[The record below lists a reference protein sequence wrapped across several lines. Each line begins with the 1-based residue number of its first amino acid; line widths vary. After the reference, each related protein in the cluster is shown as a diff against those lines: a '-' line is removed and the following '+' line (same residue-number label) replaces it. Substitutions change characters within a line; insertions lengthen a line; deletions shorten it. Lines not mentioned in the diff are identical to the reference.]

1 MPAVSDL
8 LPPKV
13 RAIIYVVAAMLA
25 AAWVVITE
33 NAALHWGYVAGY
45 AAWQVGVNLLAASN
59 TMSSTPNLQAALQRD
74 LDIAAN
80 MRALLADE
88 EG

>member
-33 NAALHWGYVAGY
+33 NTNLHWGYVAGY
-45 AAWQVGVNLLAASN
+45 AAWGVGVNLLAASN

-80 MRALLADE
+80 VRAIAE